1 MQAEIPFDQHASR
14 RETMIAALVA
24 CAAGLLAGLAFM
36 LFPALDIAISQSF
49 LTENGK
55 FWMAR
60 SDFWQGLR
68 ELFMRAFTL
77 WYVVMI
83 LAGVL
88 AARLRKPV
96 LNLDWQRWLYLGV
109 CSLIGPLLLVNIMLK
124 EMWGRWR
131 PREIIE
137 LGGQESFTSVLNTAG
152 SCASNCS
159 FVSGEVASMVMIF
172 MALAFATRHW
182 RPIHYGL
189 AVLLGALEAYI
200 RVGQGGHFTSDA
212 IFAGVLMAL
221 VACAVH
227 AWFFLSAWSP
237 LPRLERRLGGNSI
250 S

>member
-1 MQAEIPFDQHASR
+1 MRAEIPFDAHASR
-14 RETMIAALVA
+14 RETMIVALAAFSIGLF
-24 CAAGLLAGLAFM
+24 AGLTFM
-36 LFPALDIAISQSF
+36 WFPNLDIAISRSF
-49 LTENGK
+49 LNENGK

-60 SDFWQGLR
+60 ADLWQGLR
-68 ELFMRAFTL
+68 ELFMRGFTL
-77 WYVVMI
+77 WYIVI
-83 LAGVL
+83 CLAGVL

-96 LNLDWQRWLYLGV
+96 MNLDWQRWLYLGV
-109 CSLIGPLLLVNIMLK
+109 CSLLGPLLLVNVILK
-124 EMWGRWR
+124 ETWGRWR

-152 SCASNCS
+152 GCASNCS

-182 RPIHYGL
+182 RPIHYVL
-189 AVLLGALEAYI
+189 AVLMGGLEAFI

-237 LPRLERRLGGNSI
+237 LPALERRLLSRA
-250 S
+250 

>member
-1 MQAEIPFDQHASR
+1 M
-14 RETMIAALVA
+14 V
-24 CAAGLLAGLAFM
+24 
-36 LFPALDIAISQSF
+36 FPGLDIAISQHF
-49 LTENGK
+49 LSENGK

-68 ELFMRAFTL
+68 EFFMRAFTL
-77 WYVVMI
+77 WYIVIV
-83 LAGVL
+83 LAGLL

-96 LNLDWQRWLYLGV
+96 MNLDWQRWLYLGT
-109 CSLIGPLLLVNIMLK
+109 CSLLGPLLLVNIILK

-137 LGGQESFTSVLNTAG
+137 LGGQESFTSVLSTGG
-152 SCASNCS
+152 SCIDNCS

-172 MALAFATRHW
+172 MALALATRHW

-189 AVLLGALEAYI
+189 AVLLGGLEAFI

-212 IFAGVLMAL
+212 IFAGVLMVL

-227 AWFFLSAWSP
+227 AWFFLGAWSP
-237 LPRLERRLGGNSI
+237 LPWLQRRLAGPSGA
-250 S
+250 